1 MKVSVSAVA
10 FLAMMIA
17 GAEASEFAVVSKT
30 RVEGEMLPAP
40 PSTANCETRCQT
52 VDRCVAYRLSR
63 DGILRR
69 QLNRAG
75 RQVAVRNAPRR
86 QRARWRFRA
95 AALSDAAGAL
105 SGKSCVD
112 HRVLRMR
119 DRVGISAAYGGTT

>member
-52 VDRCVAYRLSR
+52 VDRCIAYRLSR
-63 DGILRR
+63 DGICELFS
-69 QLNRAG
+69 
-75 RQVAVRNAPRR
+75 AVSSTVPDAK
-86 QRARWRFRA
+86 WRSGMRLGVSA
-95 AALSDAAGAL
+95 HAGA
-105 SGKSCVD
+105 SEQ
-112 HRVLRMR
+112 RR
-119 DRVGISAAYGGTT
+119 